1 MALTPEQL
9 QRYWDANPQALQQ
22 AVMSNPGMFGQD
34 ISGGTPTL
42 QLTEKLTPLELLKQE
57 NLARNAAN
65 PVPEGFDPASL
76 SNTGGVPLWQM
87 GGGFG
92 PATAAA
98 GLNTID
104 RIPKDMPFSE
114 YLTSGHATLQ
124 QMRND
129 KWNLG
134 GTVTD
139 DTAGKNIDRTQGG
152 LSPELSAAVRDAFNK
167 AGQEYTD
174 AMVAYFNNEPG
185 AGGFS
190 HLRPDYYKIF
200 EEMTGLPREYT
211 REDGALMKFNI
222 ISGEYEGTRGP
233 KDGFMGSL
241 VKNAPALIGAATGNP
256 WLAAA
261 GSGFVSAR
269 DGGNFEDILKAAA
282 IGGLTTS
289 VGGAGNSGVN
299 AAGVAN
305 PSGLFGG
312 MTEGAIRSGLEAGTR
327 EAIRGGI
334 SGDFD
339 IGNIAQAAL
348 TGGAVKGATDF
359 VNDSIDT
366 SAYTDANLEKWEK
379 AGLITADEA
388 DELAAL
394 YQKSSVGA
402 LFGPNAFLN
411 NTFGVGSE
419 LISTKPFDD
428 VLNTIS
434 SGVDFLLDNPVGNAI
449 ANSPIT
455 KGLLNAAAKLMGVAN
470 PSPQE
475 VKDFMNNNYD
485 LNPNN
490 PNYNYERARLDRD
503 LALREF
509 EYGPNYNLE
518 TLEQEGEV
526 LKLGDEQFNEEF
538 FVEDAERSEDSPVSG
553 THYSNPFGST
563 PPPQSNS
570 TTPTTATGGE
580 APLPQQESEDKRI
593 QQVLE
598 EYWRNNPE
606 ALDEAIA
613 ANPDAFGVDP
623 ELISGQTPDGD
634 LPNVAEDPLPSDAN
648 EEELLGM
655 GGVDYTLPP
664 SISDYN
670 STGSI
675 EDDLPPSGG
684 GGGALPESS
693 SNGGLMGKGDFQEFM
708 AGISYMLPV
717 IQQMGIPME
726 DFMKMWMNNR

>member
-42 QLTEKLTPLELLKQE
+42 QLTEKLTPLELLRQE
-57 NLARNAAN
+57 NLDRNAAN
-65 PVPEGFDPASL
+65 PLPEGFDPASL

-92 PATAAA
+92 PATRAASYS
-98 GLNTID
+98 LNKLFANPSQD
-104 RIPKDMPFSE
+104 FNE
-114 YLTSGHATLQ
+114 YITSGNADLQ
-124 QMRND
+124 QIRND
-129 KWNLG
+129 FWNLG
-134 GTVTD
+134 GTVTND
-139 DTAGKNIDRTQGG
+139 VTGKDIKRTQGG
-152 LSPELSAAVRDAFNK
+152 LPPELSAAVRDAFNK

-174 AMVAYFNNEPG
+174 AMVAFFNNEPG
-185 AGGFS
+185 EGFS

-211 REDGALMKFNI
+211 REDGALMKFNPTT
-222 ISGEYEGTRGP
+222 GEYEGTRRS
-233 KDGFMGSL
+233 KDSFMDKL
-241 VKNAPALIGAATGNP
+241 VSNAPAIIGAATGNP

-269 DGGNFEDILKAAA
+269 DGGNFEDIAKAAA

>member
-1 MALTPEQL
+1 MTPEQL

-34 ISGGTPTL
+34 ITRGTPTL
-42 QLTEKLTPLELLKQE
+42 QRTEQLSGQQNAAAPPSALDLTALNSSLKQ
-57 NLARNAAN
+57 NLSPEAMIAN
-65 PVPEGFDPASL
+65 FEDWQGAGGMPVHGNVS
-76 SNTGGVPLWQM
+76 
-87 GGGFG
+87 GGFG
-92 PATAAA
+92 IGLGDYGRFA
-98 GLNTID
+98 GQARADYGDALDEMLTEAGRARVEQIDGQLYALNTGQDIRFKSANAVPVGYEFAENVPVGEWG
-104 RIPKDMPFSE
+104 RIRVPKDNFF
-114 YLTSGHATLQ
+114 
-124 QMRND
+124 D
-129 KWNLG
+129 KY
-134 GTVTD
+134 
-139 DTAGKNIDRTQGG
+139 I
-152 LSPELSAAVRDAFNK
+152 SP
-167 AGQEYTD
+167 
-174 AMVAYFNNEPG
+174 
-185 AGGFS
+185 
-190 HLRPDYYKIF
+190 I
-200 EEMTGLPREYT
+200 
-211 REDGALMKFNI
+211 
-222 ISGEYEGTRGP
+222 
-233 KDGFMGSL
+233 
-241 VKNAPALIGAATGNP
+241 VKNGVSIMAAATGNP
-256 WLAAA
+256 WVAAL
-261 GSGFVSAR
+261 GSGANTAAQ
-269 DGGNFEDILKAAA
+269 GGDIQDVLKAAA
-282 IGGLTTS
+282 IGGLTTG

-339 IGNIAQAAL
+339 IGNIAQSAL